1 MGRHLSHTAI
11 MPCIALEVP
20 SQFLPATPPP
30 KRFAT
35 KCDEQIS
42 HPSSLLFSP
51 DDTSN
56 TKTEADT
63 LSSYGDLSFSEG
75 FIISSTEDSR
85 EPVGEQ
91 IQPSPRPRFRLKL
104 RRPPMPKRRMSN
116 LRDPLVGKP
125 SELSR
130 CGIRDAFKDPLP
142 FPRFP
147 SSNRDIAL
155 AKTNKLGG
163 DFLQSRSPAESSG
176 KEVFS
181 HRQASTEGL
190 PSGSAAATVEQHK
203 PTPQQEKPGR
213 MRLPPRSPLPRWDV

>member
-1 MGRHLSHTAI
+1 MDIHPPTVSDINPLMGRHLSH
-11 MPCIALEVP
+11 CYHALYRSRGPLTISTSESRSLVLQIR
-20 SQFLPATPPP
+20 SSSSLQATPPP

-51 DDTSN
+51 DDASN

-130 CGIRDAFKDPLP
+130 CGIRDAFKD
-142 FPRFP
+142 
-147 SSNRDIAL
+147 
-155 AKTNKLGG
+155 
-163 DFLQSRSPAESSG
+163 
-176 KEVFS
+176 V
-181 HRQASTEGL
+181 
-190 PSGSAAATVEQHK
+190 SAFD
-203 PTPQQEKPGR
+203 R
-213 MRLPPRSPLPRWDV
+213 R